1 MTPVI
6 GETAKVEAGT
16 KAIATQVPAT
26 SSITTGPGSPEEKW
40 RTAAGALI
48 RHKMVAVIAA
58 IMKDHVKKF
67 GGTHKIITIATPPAA
82 MLAQVPGP
90 GRKSPIPMTVAQETA
105 IR

>member
-1 MTPVI
+1 
-6 GETAKVEAGT
+6 
-16 KAIATQVPAT
+16 
-26 SSITTGPGSPEEKW
+26 
-40 RTAAGALI
+40 
-48 RHKMVAVIAA
+48 MVAVIAA